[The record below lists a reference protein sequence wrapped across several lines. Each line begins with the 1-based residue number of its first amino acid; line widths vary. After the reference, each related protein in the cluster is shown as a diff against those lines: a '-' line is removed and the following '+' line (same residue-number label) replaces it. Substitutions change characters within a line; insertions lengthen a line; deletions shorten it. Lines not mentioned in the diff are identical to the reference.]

1 MHPLKDLRSLIATSV
16 LAAGTAMVSL
26 PATAANDV
34 VALKNALY
42 GAGYDIRNVSASMDN
57 STRAAL
63 RAFQRDQAGLQ
74 VSGELDEPTKK
85 ALGMVEVKLAAAP
98 RPEDEPVAASAAAEP
113 EPEDAVVEDD
123 VIEEDEDGG
132 WSFF

>member
-1 MHPLKDLRSLIATSV
+1 
-16 LAAGTAMVSL
+16 MVSL

-98 RPEDEPVAASAAAEP
+98 RAEDEPVTASAAAEL